1 MTSGMRSSSQ
11 FSSRRFR
18 PHRSELVRRYIPTT
32 YLVHKRETPDYWRA
46 RCEGKRFVLK
56 ESISSGKGTI
66 FSDDPRFADAMSTAC
81 GSYYRYVLQEEV
93 INRPRSFD
101 HFGKD
106 GSVHHGEWFMRVTVH
121 YAARRVADI
130 AVTARQDKGS
140 TVHSTVSSLARS
152 SCDSFH
158 SWLAM
163 KKSLQ
168 AFSLESYTQVEFFYS
183 CYTPP

>member
-1 MTSGMRSSSQ
+1 M
-11 FSSRRFR
+11 
-18 PHRSELVRRYIPTT
+18 
-32 YLVHKRETPDYWRA
+32 
-46 RCEGKRFVLK
+46 LK
-56 ESISSGKGTI
+56 ESISSGMKGTI

-130 AVTARQDKGS
+130 AVTALAGQKGPRCTRLS
-140 TVHSTVSSLARS
+140 PAWRDRRVTPFTLG
-152 SCDSFH
+152 
-158 SWLAM
+158 
-163 KKSLQ
+163 LQ
-168 AFSLESYTQVEFFYS
+168 
-183 CYTPP
+183 